1 MRSRYCG
8 FVIQDETYLLTSWH
22 PSTRPSRVRFDDK
35 QRWLG
40 LKIVD
45 TQAGLCTDSQGFVEF
60 LARYKINGKG
70 CRLRERSR
78 FQKEGNQWLYLDGE
92 HL

>member
-8 FVIQDETYLLTSWH
+8 FVVQDETYLLTSWH

-45 TQAGLCTDSQGFVEF
+45 TQAGLCTDSHGFVEF
-60 LARYKINGKG
+60 VARYKIDGKG
-70 CRLRERSR
+70 YRLQERSR
-78 FQKEGNQWLYLDGE
+78 FQKEDNQWLYLDGK